1 MKLNV
6 CIDKTAEERVEIYA
20 HERNELVEQIETLVN
35 SYAVNLNGYTETEI
49 VPLTKDGIYR
59 IFVEDNKV
67 YASTD
72 SGKLLLKLRLYQLE
86 DLLGDAFIKI
96 NQSALVNKKHIKK
109 FSSSWGGSLLVE
121 LTNGETDFI
130 SRRQTKHVMERM
142 GIK

>member
-1 MKLNV
+1 MKLRLF
-6 CIDKTAEERVEIYA
+6 IDKSEEERIEVHA

-35 SYAVNLNGYTETEI
+35 SYAVNINGYTETEI
-49 VPLTKDGIYR
+49 VPLTKDRIYR
-59 IFVEDNKV
+59 VFVEDNKV

-96 NQSALVNKKHIKK
+96 NQSALVNKRHIKK

>member
-1 MKLNV
+1 MKLRLF
-6 CIDKTAEERVEIYA
+6 IHKDEDERIEIHA
-20 HERNELVEQIETLVN
+20 RERNELVEQIETLVN
-35 SYAVNLNGYTETEI
+35 SYAVNINGYTETEI
-49 VPLTKDGIYR
+49 VPLTKDRIYR
-59 IFVEDNKV
+59 VFVEDNKV

-96 NQSALVNKKHIKK
+96 NQSALVNKRHIKK

-121 LTNGETDFI
+121 LTNGETDYI

>member
-1 MKLNV
+1 MQLRLFIHK
-6 CIDKTAEERVEIYA
+6 DEDERIEIHA
-20 HERNELVEQIETLVN
+20 RERNELVKQIETLVN
-35 SYAVNLNGYTETEI
+35 NYAVNLNGYTETEI
-49 VPLTKDGIYR
+49 VPLTKDRIYR
-59 IFVEDNKV
+59 VFVEDNKV

-96 NQSALVNKKHIKK
+96 NQSALVNKRHIKK

-121 LTNGETDFI
+121 LTNGETDYI
-130 SRRQTKHVMERM
+130 SRRQTKYVMERM

>member
-86 DLLGDAFIKI
+86 DLLGDTFIKI